1 MRVQGLSLADA
12 RVRLERDGPNALTPP
27 AQTPEWVKFMKQMFS
42 GFQMLLW
49 IGSALCFLAHV
60 LLTTQFDDPPKDN
73 VCLLPS
79 LFSFLC
85 FSSLVFQC
93 YCFHA
98 LLSYSHCNTL
108 FRYI

>member
-73 VCLLPS
+73 VCLRL
-79 LFSFLC
+79 
-85 FSSLVFQC
+85 SSLLC
-93 YCFHA
+93 SRALKLSFH
-98 LLSYSHCNTL
+98 YL
-108 FRYI
+108 F